1 METYKFMHS
10 QEELRWWWDYGVP
23 PLKPNE
29 IYFLSL
35 SCRNK
40 SLTEEE
46 RQYYQCGRSEMFAKQ
61 QIRHDTWEDFLKH
74 VKRFEVRRDAYLT
87 KSGVPFPQKSLVVY
101 WNLTP
106 IDVEIFVVDNFLFV
120 FFTVYAR
127 NALIQNGINL
137 LHEIAASGI
146 SELFAEKINQL
157 DGKSYKQYLKYPF
170 YSCEKPE
177 MVGRST
183 HLLFIGALALWGL
196 IPRPSGAVLLGV
208 RGICSPAY
216 ANTSRFNLWI
226 PQSSAMRRFIYYIAV
241 NILIRNI
248 ACADFTIRKNG
259 AELTAGPVYDLFHR
273 PNATLSRY
281 DLWKET
287 AAWWFLEG
295 EAFWWFGLDYAGGI
309 PNEIYVLDPRRMHHE
324 GEFTG
329 EIDLGFRDKPR
340 RWFLQTGT
348 ELLTILQ
355 DEIIHFRDW
364 NPWNPVRGVNPLV
377 SLGLELEQDYY
388 ANRANSQL
396 LKNNIILQGV
406 LKTEQVLRP
415 EEAELLERRWESK
428 YGAVKAGRKIAVL
441 GKGTSFEPLSF
452 TPEVVKLFEL
462 KRWNLYTIL
471 AKYGIPPRVANIS
484 DRSTAFSGKDTAEQH
499 SAFWKY
505 TLIPILRQ
513 FEQILE
519 GCFFMR
525 LGLEERCVFH
535 LIHG

>member
-1 METYKFMHS
+1 MSIFKIFAAGKKNADKTPDGGGE
-10 QEELRWWWDYGVP
+10 QERER
-23 PLKPNE
+23 PNFDDGFGSA
-29 IYFLSL
+29 I
-35 SCRNK
+35 
-40 SLTEEE
+40 E
-46 RQYYQCGRSEMFAKQ
+46 RPFGDGS
-61 QIRHDTWEDFLKH
+61 
-74 VKRFEVRRDAYLT
+74 YLYHAW
-87 KSGVPFPQKSLVVY
+87 V
-101 WNLTP
+101 N
-106 IDVEIFVVDNFLFV
+106 
-120 FFTVYAR
+120 
-127 NALIQNGINL
+127 
-137 LHEIAASGI
+137 
-146 SELFAEKINQL
+146 
-157 DGKSYKQYLKYPF
+157 
-170 YSCEKPE
+170 
-177 MVGRST
+177 
-183 HLLFIGALALWGL
+183 
-196 IPRPSGAVLLGV
+196 
-208 RGICSPAY
+208 
-216 ANTSRFNLWI
+216 
-226 PQSSAMRRFIYYIAV
+226 IAV

-248 ACADFTIRKNG
+248 ARADFTIRKNG
-259 AELTAGPVYDLFHR
+259 AEMTSGPVFDLFHR

-295 EAFWWFGLDYAGGI
+295 EAFWWFGPDYAGGV
-309 PNEIYVLDPRRMHHE
+309 PKEIYVLDPRRMRHE

-348 ELLTILQ
+348 ELLPILQ

-396 LKNNIILQGV
+396 LKNNAIPQGV

-484 DRSTAFSGKDTAEQH
+484 DRSTALSGKDTAEQH

-519 GCFFMR
+519 GCFFIR
-525 LGLEERCVFH
+525 LGLDERCVFD
-535 LIHG
+535 LIDVPELQESEDAQSKRDIAEITAGIKTINDVLTERGLQPKPWGDVWHRPRNLETVREPNHETEDGNGD